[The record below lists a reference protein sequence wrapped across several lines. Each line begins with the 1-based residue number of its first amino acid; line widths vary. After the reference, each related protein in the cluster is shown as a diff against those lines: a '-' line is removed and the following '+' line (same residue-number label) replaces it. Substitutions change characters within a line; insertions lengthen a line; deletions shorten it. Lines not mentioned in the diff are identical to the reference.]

1 VHRVDTQRIV
11 MAEQPS
17 LANVNTA
24 ADLTATL
31 PPRIA

>member
-1 VHRVDTQRIV
+1 
-11 MAEQPS
+11 MPEQPS

-31 PPRIA
+31 PPQIA